1 MNSKSKRKK
10 LMYEQQSDPYNPENH
25 LKDEQIPD
33 DTITVIIKCGGRTYM
48 KGIRLPD
55 TQEKT
60 AALVGNA
67 MQTVLDTVDA
77 KGLKKGG
84 SRFDPNNKEK
94 KSEGIS

>member
-1 MNSKSKRKK
+1 
-10 LMYEQQSDPYNPENH
+10 
-25 LKDEQIPD
+25 
-33 DTITVIIKCGGRTYM
+33 M